1 MELTGDLSDFALTDI
16 LQILALSRK
25 TGTLSLESDGVRG
38 KITIEGG
45 RITHAWRWPG
55 EALSDRLVREQCLS
69 APDLAKLKQI
79 GEKDDGVWTL
89 DSLILESGLMM
100 QDRLESVA
108 KSHIQEVV
116 GDLLRLEKGRF
127 GIDLNQPKL
136 VEALTEVRLRN
147 GMEVGEI
154 LLGIAKDIDEDARD
168 TKPLPSETWE
178 WQGLGENPV
187 FTEAARPE
195 NGNGSHKAESQ
206 AAEHNNRVSEHN
218 ERVSLLCS
226 LLAEMR
232 SHSFEAEVSLLIM
245 RYASEVATRGVLF
258 VVKDDVI
265 AGLGQFGVSSG
276 EGRSADEKVREIR
289 IPVDAETLFG
299 QVVRRG
305 EPYIGKMPEGYW
317 YSELLGKIGGNG
329 APISVFALPVMCHG
343 QPIFIFY
350 GDNFPGGS
358 KMIGLDELVVL
369 VNQASVVLEKI
380 VLERMLGEI
389 RRREVPS

>member
-79 GEKDDGVWTL
+79 GERDNGVWTL

-147 GMEVGEI
+147 GVEVGEL
-154 LLGIAKDIDEDARD
+154 LLGIAKDIDEDGRD
-168 TKPLPSETWE
+168 TKPLGGETWE
-178 WQGLGENPV
+178 WQGLVENPA
-187 FTEAARPE
+187 FAEAARPE
-195 NGNGSHKAESQ
+195 NGNGSRSVES
-206 AAEHNNRVSEHN
+206 AVEAHND
-218 ERVSLLCS
+218 RVSLLCS

-258 VVKDDVI
+258 VVKDDMI
-265 AGLGQFGVSSG
+265 AGLGQFGVNSN
-276 EGRSADEKVREIR
+276 EGRSADERVREIR
-289 IPVDAETLFG
+289 IPVNAETLFG
-299 QVVRRG
+299 EVVRRG
-305 EPYIGKMPEGYW
+305 EPYIGKMPDGYW
-317 YSELLGKIGGNG
+317 YSELLARIGGNG
-329 APISVFALPVMCHG
+329 APISLFALPLMCHG
-343 QPIFIFY
+343 QPVFIFY

-358 KMIGLDELVVL
+358 KMVGLDELVVL

-380 VLERMLGEI
+380 VLERMLDEI
-389 RRREVPS
+389 RRRENQ